1 MKRARIKRLREGEAT
16 GKDRRDMDLS
26 ILVIDANPDRARVV
40 ETGLVEAGFNR
51 VMTIQA
57 TANLLARI
65 QAVAPDVVIIDLE
78 NPDRDTL
85 EQMFQV
91 SRAVQKPIAMFVDR
105 SDQSSMAAAVEAGV
119 SAYVVDGLKKERIQ
133 PIVEMAVMRFNAF
146 DRLRRER
153 DDAVNALAER
163 KVIDRAKGILMRQK
177 SITEEQAYALM
188 RKTAMKHGRKIVDI
202 AQSVITAAEMDI

>member
-1 MKRARIKRLREGEAT
+1 
-16 GKDRRDMDLS
+16 MDLS

-177 SITEEQAYALM
+177 SITEEQAYSLM

>member
-1 MKRARIKRLREGEAT
+1 
-16 GKDRRDMDLS
+16 MDLS

-40 ETGLVEAGFNR
+40 ETGLVEAGYAK

-57 TANLLARI
+57 TANLAARI

-85 EQMFQV
+85 EEMFQI
-91 SRAVQKPIAMFVDR
+91 SRAVKKPIAMFVDR

-133 PIVEMAVMRFNAF
+133 PIVEMAVMRFHAF
-146 DRLRRER
+146 DKLRRER
-153 DDAVNALAER
+153 DDALTALADR
-163 KVIDRAKGILMRQK
+163 KVIDKAKGILMRQK
-177 SITEEQAYALM
+177 ALDEEQAYALM
-188 RKTAMKHGRKIVDI
+188 RKTAMKHGRKIADI
-202 AQSVITAAEMDI
+202 AQSVVTAAEMDI